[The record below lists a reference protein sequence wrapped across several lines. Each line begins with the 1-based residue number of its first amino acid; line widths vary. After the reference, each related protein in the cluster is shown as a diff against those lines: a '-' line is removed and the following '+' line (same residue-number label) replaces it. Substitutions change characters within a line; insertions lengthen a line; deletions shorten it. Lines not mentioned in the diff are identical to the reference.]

1 MHAIQLLPK
10 KNVLLQTGLSHT
22 KLYQEIRRKKFIP
35 PVKVGKRSLWP
46 AHEIEEICRAWIA
59 GRTDAEITALVT
71 ALEAARKSQNA

>member
-1 MHAIQLLPK
+1 MQSIQLLPK

-22 KLYQEIRRKKFIP
+22 KLYQEIRKKKFLQ

-59 GRTDAEITALVT
+59 GRTDAEIIALV
-71 ALEAARKSQNA
+71 AKLEAARKCKNA